1 MLARLLRSSYVYVV
15 INTVVSLLAFGRNL
29 LFMNSL
35 GLAEVGQI
43 ALMQTIVMLVG
54 FAQGGLISG
63 TFILWAGG
71 DVVLNRRMADVLFVG
86 KAVLGVLLICGLAIV
101 GPDVLAPI
109 VNPETLLIGLAAG
122 LATLASTWMNNAL
135 VADQKL
141 RQSNLLNVVAVL
153 MSLGLAILTLE
164 TNSLMLALGAI
175 ALQPLLVALGAML
188 LDTLAR
194 PRIVRPDPDTLRR
207 MLAIGVRPF
216 LGSLSLLLVY
226 QIERWSIAGT
236 MGPEA
241 LGRYFIV
248 ILYMTFFLLVPTA
261 LMNVNFPRA
270 SRALAAGE
278 TDSFRQIIRR
288 HMAELAI
295 YAGLALLIKL
305 ALLSLVL
312 DTFLP
317 NFTGTESLVYL
328 AFLNGLAMLAQ
339 APGTLVLYSVQ
350 DTRPVLTG
358 GLLSL
363 GSFCLALAAV
373 WVTGFTLTGVLL
385 ARLLSAMVGAV
396 YLLWQRHI
404 ALAKLDRGERSA

>member
-328 AFLNGLAMLAQ
+328 ATAGRRHGGAHGHAGAGTGDAGAVFGAGH
-339 APGTLVLYSVQ
+339 APCA
-350 DTRPVLTG
+350 DWRPAVAGQLLSGAGG
-358 GLLSL
+358 GLGHRLHADRCSAGAPPFGHGGGRLPAVATPHRL
-363 GSFCLALAAV
+363 GQ
-373 WVTGFTLTGVLL
+373 T
-385 ARLLSAMVGAV
+385 
-396 YLLWQRHI
+396 
-404 ALAKLDRGERSA
+404 